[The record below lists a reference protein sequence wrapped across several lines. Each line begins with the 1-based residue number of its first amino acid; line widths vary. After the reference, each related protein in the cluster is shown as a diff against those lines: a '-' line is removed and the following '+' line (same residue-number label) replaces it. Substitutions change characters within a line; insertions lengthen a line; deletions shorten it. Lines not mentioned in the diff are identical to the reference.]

1 MLPKLKSNGGE
12 ARLMVYDVLKEK
24 YRKHVKVEN
33 NKKEDLV
40 ISESQF
46 MKFTPL
52 QIIGILEL
60 KGGLNQI
67 INKKLI
73 DCP

>member
-40 ISESQF
+40 ISES
-46 MKFTPL
+46 
-52 QIIGILEL
+52 
-60 KGGLNQI
+60 
-67 INKKLI
+67 
-73 DCP
+73 